1 MTDSGTKIHTEL
13 EPAAAARRRQ
23 HPAPRR
29 SVWLKGLGGWI
40 WIAPVG
46 ALVLLLKLYPLA
58 LIARDSLTDRTFFTP
73 GQFVG
78 LDNFSLLLG
87 NATFYTAVKN
97 NFILCL
103 SVPLTIVIAL
113 SLSGTLYRGILG
125 SRTLESLIF
134 LPFVPAVA
142 AVSVVF
148 LFVLGPEG
156 PLNSLLLVFGLGDL
170 ARPWLTDP
178 TFAIWAVM
186 VIMTWK
192 RLGFILLLFTA
203 RLLSLDEE
211 LLDAAAVDGASWSA
225 AFWRIAVPQMGS
237 VVVLA
242 AVLGFIDV
250 FSYGFA
256 YIFILT
262 QGGPGTASYTLEF
275 LLYQTQFNR
284 QALGQASA
292 IAVVLLAFVGAIAYL
307 CAVFARRERD

>member
-1 MTDSGTKIHTEL
+1 MTDSGTKTHREP
-13 EPAAAARRRQ
+13 EPATAAHRRRSS
-23 HPAPRR
+23 PFRGRR
-29 SVWLKGLGGWI
+29 LRGLEGWI

-46 ALVLLLKLYPLA
+46 VLVLLLKLYPLA
-58 LIARDSLTDRTFFTP
+58 LTARDSLTDKTFFMP
-73 GQFVG
+73 GRFVG

-103 SVPLTIVIAL
+103 SVPLTIVVAL
-113 SLSGTLYRGILG
+113 VLSGILYRGILG
-125 SRTLESLIF
+125 SRTVESLIF
-134 LPFVPAVA
+134 FPFVPAVA

-156 PLNSLLLVFGLGDL
+156 PLNSVLLVFGLGIL

-178 TFAIWAVM
+178 SFAIWAVM

-211 LLDAAAVDGASWSA
+211 FLDAAAVDGASWST
-225 AFWRIAVPQMGS
+225 AFWRVAVPQMGS
-237 VVVLA
+237 VIVLA

-275 LLYQTQFNR
+275 LLYQAQFNR

-292 IAVVLLAFVGAIAYL
+292 VAVVLLTIVGTIACL
-307 CAVFARRERD
+307 CAVFARRERG